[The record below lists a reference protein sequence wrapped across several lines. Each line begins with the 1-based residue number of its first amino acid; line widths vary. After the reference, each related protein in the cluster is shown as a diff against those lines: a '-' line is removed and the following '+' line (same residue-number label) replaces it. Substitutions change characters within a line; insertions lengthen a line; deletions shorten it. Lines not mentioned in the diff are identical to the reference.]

1 MLKVNDKVKVKY
13 GAYEGLEGTV
23 ISIHKGYIPPVVVGL
38 NGITSTTYRFFYE
51 EDLKVLD
58 K

>member
-13 GAYEGLEGTV
+13 GAYENLEGIV

-38 NGITSTTYRFFYE
+38 NEIKTITYRFFYE
-51 EDLKVLD
+51 EDLEILD